1 MFLRETKF
9 RGRAHFFCVG
19 RFGIAMMA
27 TDRQIELGAE
37 AETPVAFGWPAWK
50 AILRRVWA
58 NSGRHNI
65 GLMAGGVAFY
75 AFLSF
80 VPLLGALVM
89 TYGLI
94 ADPAIVARHMQ
105 MIIDLVPAD
114 AAKLIYDQL
123 IALTT
128 TAASKKGLGLL
139 IALAVSIYGASRA
152 SGGMMS
158 ALNVIYE
165 QQDRRSFLRAT
176 LISSALIVGAI
187 MIGIVGVL
195 SASMLGFVGDLVSAT
210 GQIGALFVRI
220 ATWLVAAM
228 LASLTIGAMYRFA
241 PCRSDARWQWLSVGA
256 LLATL
261 LWFLATIGFGFYA
274 ANFAGY
280 DVTYGSLSAIVVLM
294 MWLYVSAYA
303 VLAGALVN
311 AEAERQTAMD
321 STTGHPRPLG
331 ERGATVADM
340 SAALQ
345 AGAQA

>member
-1 MFLRETKF
+1 
-9 RGRAHFFCVG
+9 
-19 RFGIAMMA
+19 MA
-27 TDRQIELGAE
+27 TTPHQIDLGAQ
-37 AETPVAFGWPAWK
+37 AASPAAFGWPAWK
-50 AILRRVWA
+50 AILGRVWI
-58 NSGRHNI
+58 NSGRHNV

-94 ADPAIVARHMQ
+94 ANPAVVARHMQ

-128 TAASKKGLGLL
+128 SAASKKGFGLL

-158 ALNVIYE
+158 ALNVVYE
-165 QQDRRSFLRAT
+165 QEDKRSFVRST
-176 LISSALIVGAI
+176 MISSALIVGAI
-187 MIGIVGVL
+187 AIGIVGVL
-195 SASMLGFVGDLVSAT
+195 SASMLGFVGDMVSGIGPIAAAIV
-210 GQIGALFVRI
+210 QIV
-220 ATWLVAAM
+220 TWLIAAA
-228 LASLTIGAMYRFA
+228 LASFTIGAMYRFA
-241 PCRSDARWQWLSVGA
+241 PDRADARWQWVSVGA
-256 LLATL
+256 LLATI
-261 LWFLATIGFGFYA
+261 LWFVATIGFGFYA

-294 MWLYVSAYA
+294 MWLYISAYA
-303 VLAGALVN
+303 VLIGALVN
-311 AEAERQTAMD
+311 AEAERQTAID
-321 STTGHPRPLG
+321 TTTGRPQPMG

-340 SAALQ
+340 SEALKT
-345 AGAQA
+345 GSKI

>member
-1 MFLRETKF
+1 
-9 RGRAHFFCVG
+9 
-19 RFGIAMMA
+19 MA
-27 TDRQIELGAE
+27 TTPHQIDLGAQ
-37 AETPVAFGWPAWK
+37 AASPAAFGWPAWK
-50 AILRRVWA
+50 AILGRVWI
-58 NSGRHNI
+58 NSGRHNV

-94 ADPAIVARHMQ
+94 ANPAVVARHMQ

-128 TAASKKGLGLL
+128 SAASKKGFGLL

-158 ALNVIYE
+158 ALNVVYE
-165 QQDRRSFLRAT
+165 QEDKRSFVRST
-176 LISSALIVGAI
+176 MISSALIVGAI
-187 MIGIVGVL
+187 AIGIVGVL
-195 SASMLGFVGDLVSAT
+195 SASMLGFVGDMVSGIGTIAAAIV
-210 GQIGALFVRI
+210 QIV
-220 ATWLVAAM
+220 TWLIDAA
-228 LASLTIGAMYRFA
+228 LASFTIGAMYRFA
-241 PCRSDARWQWLSVGA
+241 PDRADARWQWVSVGA
-256 LLATL
+256 LLATI
-261 LWFLATIGFGFYA
+261 LWFVATIGFGFYA

-294 MWLYVSAYA
+294 MWLYISAYA
-303 VLAGALVN
+303 VLIGALVN
-311 AEAERQTAMD
+311 AEAERQTAID
-321 STTGHPRPLG
+321 TTTGRPQPMG

-340 SAALQ
+340 SEALKT
-345 AGAQA
+345 GSKI

>member
-1 MFLRETKF
+1 MTT
-9 RGRAHFFCVG
+9 
-19 RFGIAMMA
+19 A
-27 TDRQIELGAE
+27 TDKQIELGAR
-37 AETPVAFGWPAWK
+37 AETPTSYGWPAWK
-50 AILRRVWA
+50 AILGRVWINA
-58 NSGRHNI
+58 GRHNV

-94 ADPAIVARHMQ
+94 ANPAVVARHMQ

-128 TAASKKGLGLL
+128 TAASKKGFGLI

-158 ALNVIYE
+158 ALNVVYE
-165 QQDRRSFLRAT
+165 QADRRSFVRST
-176 LISSALIVGAI
+176 LIASSLIVGAI
-187 MIGIVGVL
+187 AIGIVGVL
-195 SASMLGFVGDLVSAT
+195 SASMLGLVGDMVAAI
-210 GQIGALFVRI
+210 GPIGALIVRI
-220 ATWLVAAM
+220 ATWLIAAM
-228 LASLTIGAMYRFA
+228 LASFTIGAMYRFA
-241 PCRSDARWQWLSVGA
+241 PDRSDARWQWVSVGA
-256 LLATL
+256 LLATV

-294 MWLYVSAYA
+294 MWLYISAYA
-303 VLAGALVN
+303 VLIGALVN
-311 AEAERQTAMD
+311 AEAERQTAVD
-321 STTGHPRPLG
+321 TTSGHPRPLG

-340 SAALQ
+340 SEALQ
-345 AGAQA
+345 AGSHNT